1 MVVPC
6 ENCVYLATF
15 AHWLTG
21 AQACVGL
28 GSWGTLWDDRTEMSA
43 GEANLGAPYT
53 EDVLE
58 AHLKLKCA
66 WAMVVP
72 GLSTLKVLHRTA

>member
-1 MVVPC
+1 MYGCSLYKLCVPG
-6 ENCVYLATF
+6 NFRSLAG
-15 AHWLTG
+15 W
-21 AQACVGL
+21 CL

-43 GEANLGAPYT
+43 GEANLGALCT